1 MYTILVNEANEL
13 VTTVRERIMQRSKL
27 VDNLHFL
34 VEPTY
39 KGINMSDFT
48 VMLEYLTPVSHEYHT
63 EILVKSDELYKDRL
77 EFKLPFDTNLTRE
90 AGDIQV
96 QLTFVK
102 LTMDAD
108 GNNVQQVRK
117 TSAATIKIL
126 PITAWSDVVADS
138 ALTSLDQ
145 RLIQTQAMLEATQD
159 MANYLDFTKAD
170 NMVFNK
176 EQQYLQ
182 LTANGTPIGNQ
193 IPINNL
199 GVGIVSI
206 EVDDAGNLIV
216 HHSDGRSENIG
227 KVGSDSCVGVY
238 IPHYSQDGIMTFT
251 LKEKPEEANYSFDID
266 PYNNWAPV
274 EGVEQNS
281 TYLWEEL

>member
-13 VTTVRERIMQRSKL
+13 VTTIRERIMQRSKL

-34 VEPTY
+34 VEPMY
-39 KGINMSDFT
+39 KGVDMSDFT

-63 EILVKSDELYKDRL
+63 EILVKSEELYKDRL

-108 GNNVQQVRK
+108 GKTIQQVRK
-117 TSAATIKIL
+117 TSATTIKVL
-126 PITAWSDVVADS
+126 PITAWSDVIADS

-145 RLIQTQAMLEATQD
+145 RLIQTQAMLEAAND

-170 NMVFNK
+170 NITYN
-176 EQQYLQ
+176 EDTNELQ
-182 LTANGTPIGNQ
+182 LLAGQHTIGN
-193 IPINNL
+193 
-199 GVGIVSI
+199 
-206 EVDDAGNLIV
+206 
-216 HHSDGRSENIG
+216 
-227 KVGSDSCVGVY
+227 KV
-238 IPHYSQDGIMTFT
+238 T
-251 LKEKPEEANYSFDID
+251 LKTGVAELEDGVPVID
-266 PYNNWAPV
+266 LDSVNGEDVNPDDNDDSVV
-274 EGVEQNS
+274 EF
-281 TYLWEEL
+281 

>member
-34 VEPTY
+34 VELTY
-39 KGINMSDFT
+39 KGVDMSDFT

-126 PITAWSDVVADS
+126 PITAWSDVIADS

-145 RLIQTQAMLEATQD
+145 RLLQTQAMLEAVND
-159 MANYLDFTKAD
+159 VANYLDFTKAD
-170 NMVFNK
+170 NMIFDK
-176 EQQYLQ
+176 ENQYLQ
-182 LTANGTPIGNQ
+182 LTANGAPIGNQ

-199 GVGIVSI
+199 GAGITSI
-206 EVDDAGNLIV
+206 EVDNEGNLIV
-216 HHSDGRSENIG
+216 HHSDGRAENIG
-227 KVGSDSCVGVY
+227 KVGSASCVGVY
-238 IPHYSQDGIMTFT
+238 VPSYSADGIMTFT
-251 LKEKPEEANYSFDID
+251 LKEKPEETNYSFDID